1 MMSKN
6 EARTILIIEDEP
18 NIMKFASRVLE
29 LEGYQL
35 YQAWDAD
42 QGLDLVKENHI
53 DLVLLDLMLPG
64 IDGWEVLR
72 QLKDDPELAHIPV
85 VVFTAAVELPN
96 QERAAEMGASDFLM
110 KPLSPTTLK
119 ESIYSILYYN
129 ESGV

>member
-1 MMSKN
+1 MSKT
-6 EARTILIIEDEP
+6 EARTVLIIEDEP

-29 LEGYQL
+29 LEGYQI

-42 QGLDLVKENHI
+42 QGLNMVKENYI

-72 QLKDDPELAHIPV
+72 QLKDDPELSKIPV

-110 KPLSPTTLK
+110 IPLSPATLK
-119 ESIYSILYYN
+119 ESIYTSLYYN